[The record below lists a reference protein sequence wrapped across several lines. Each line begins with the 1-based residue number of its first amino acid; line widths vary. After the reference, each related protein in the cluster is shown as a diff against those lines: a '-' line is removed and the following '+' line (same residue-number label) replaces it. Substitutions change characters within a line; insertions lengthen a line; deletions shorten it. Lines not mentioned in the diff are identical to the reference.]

1 MARYTGPVC
10 RLCRR
15 YGDKLYIKGERCLG
29 PKCAFERRPSPPGQ
43 QRRFGGRRRRPSDRA
58 LQLREKQRARFSY
71 GLMERQF
78 RRYYRQAV
86 RRTGVTG
93 ETLIRLLECRLDNV
107 VYRLGFADSRSQ
119 ARQTVRHGHILLN
132 GRKTDIPSCAV
143 RPGDEIAWSPKGHQT
158 ELFKIMQE
166 NIQSKDVPDW
176 LGVDAASMAGRVI
189 AQPDVAQAGAKF
201 DPAVIVEYYSR

>member
-15 YGDKLYIKGERCLG
+15 YGDKLYLKGERCLG
-29 PKCAFERRPSPPGQ
+29 PKCAFERRPAAPGQ
-43 QRRFGGRRRRPSDRA
+43 QKYGRRRRVSDRA

-71 GLMERQF
+71 GIMERQF
-78 RRYYRQAV
+78 RRYYREAV

-93 ETLIRLLECRLDNV
+93 ETLLRLLEQRLDNV

-119 ARQTVRHGHILLN
+119 ARQIVRHGHISLN
-132 GRKTDIPSCAV
+132 GRTTDIPSCSV
-143 RPGDEIAWSPKGHQT
+143 KVGDEIGWSDKGKRT
-158 ELFKIMQE
+158 ELMKIMQE
-166 NIQSKDVPDW
+166 TLQSKEVPDW
-176 LGVDAASMAGRVI
+176 LGIDAATMTGRVL
-189 AQPDVAQAGAKF
+189 ALPDVAQVGAKF

>member
-15 YGDKLYIKGERCLG
+15 FGDKLYLKGERCMG

-43 QRRFGGRRRRPSDRA
+43 QRFGRRRRVSDRA
-58 LQLREKQRARFSY
+58 LQLREKQRGRHTY

-78 RRYYRQAV
+78 RRYYRDAM
-86 RRTGVTG
+86 RRAGVTG
-93 ETLIRLLECRLDNV
+93 ETLVRLLEQRLDNV
-107 VYRLGFADSRSQ
+107 VYRLGFADSRAQ

-132 GRKTDIPSCAV
+132 GRTTDIPSCAV
-143 RPGDEIAWSPKGHQT
+143 KVGDVISWSPKGQRT
-158 ELFKIMQE
+158 ELMKIVQE
-166 NIQSKDVPDW
+166 SLQSKEVPDW
-176 LGVDAASMAGRVI
+176 LGVDAAAMTGRVV
-189 AQPDVAQAGAKF
+189 AVPDVAQVGTKF

>member
-15 YGDKLYIKGERCLG
+15 HGDKLYLKGERCLG
-29 PKCAFERRPSPPGQ
+29 PKCAFERRPSAPGQ
-43 QRRFGGRRRRPSDRA
+43 QRFGGRRRRPSDRA
-58 LQLREKQRARFSY
+58 LQLREKQRGRYSY
-71 GLMERQF
+71 GLMEGQF
-78 RRYYRQAV
+78 RRYYGQAV

-93 ETLIRLLECRLDNV
+93 ETLIRLLEQRLDNV
-107 VYRLGFADSRSQ
+107 VYRLGFADSRAQ
-119 ARQTVRHGHILLN
+119 GRQTVRHGHIMLN

-143 RPGDEIAWSPKGHQT
+143 RSGDVVAWTPKGKGT

-166 NIQSKDVPDW
+166 NIQGKDVPDW
-176 LGVDAASMAGRVI
+176 LGVDAGNMTGRVI
-189 AQPDVAQAGAKF
+189 SQPDVAQAGAKF